1 MVDSFKP
8 LQHHDAEN
16 TDDDTLKR
24 DARAHVA
31 KWPHLQVMAEMWIKL
46 RQVNL
51 PWWTTSF
58 TREQW
63 RPASRMQW
71 LQQRADV
78 RQRVTSQLTGLPK
91 NAARSK
97 PPEFQASLIDAVLE
111 HGDATDTDFE
121 DAFTAQEMV
130 VYGPVADVWTQ
141 FRARMPWEDD
151 SPVHQKLVG
160 WLLRVLT
167 TERCT
172 LDGEMTRRPIL
183 TAWDVRAAIDP
194 RVWQERVPTEVRVAI
209 DEARLKHEKSRPRE
223 PFQARHELLVATPE
237 ILATNIPLVDLVPV
251 IQIAER
257 GLLMANERGETPRES
272 GAFELSPVST
282 RMGIGAV
289 DVPAISVRPLSAIAR

>member
-16 TDDDTLKR
+16 TEDDTLKR

-31 KWPHLQVMAEMWIKL
+31 KWPHLQVLAEMWLKL
-46 RQVNL
+46 RQVNV

-63 RPASRMQW
+63 RPASRMHW
-71 LQQRADV
+71 LSQRADV
-78 RQRVTSQLTGLPK
+78 RQRITSQLTGLPR

-111 HGDATDTDFE
+111 HGDVTDTDFE

-130 VYGPVADVWTQ
+130 VYGPVADMWTQ
-141 FRARMPWEDD
+141 FRTRMPWEDD
-151 SPVHQKLVG
+151 SPVHQKLAG

-172 LDGEMTRRPIL
+172 FDGEMTRRPIL
-183 TAWDVRAAIDP
+183 TAWDVRAAIEP
-194 RVWQERVPTEVRVAI
+194 RVWQERVPAEVRVAI
-209 DEARLKHEKSRPRE
+209 DEARLKHEKARPRE
-223 PFQARHELLVATPE
+223 PFQARHELLIATPE
-237 ILATNIPLVDLVPV
+237 ILAANIPLVDLVPV
-251 IQIAER
+251 IQMAER
-257 GLLMANERGETPRES
+257 GLLMATELQPRES

-282 RMGIGAV
+282 RLGIATV
-289 DVPAISVRPLSAIAR
+289 DVPAISVRPLTAVAR